1 MVPLGRILITDP
13 DPSQRSR
20 LTHTL
25 RLEGFKTDSAPDG
38 LHALQKLG
46 DFVPDVLLTHHPLPD
61 PHALELLR
69 RGRVLHPSTQL
80 VVMTRE
86 GSIDDAVHA
95 VRGGAVDYLVHPF
108 DRDRWFPALHAA
120 VLRARVH
127 RRSHATPRTAT
138 GAFDG
143 ILTTHPA
150 MRELLGL
157 VRQIAPSRASVLLEG
172 ESGTGKDLFARA
184 IHRASL
190 RASQP
195 FVHLSCAEL
204 TPTLLESEI
213 FGHEKGAFTGALSRR
228 DGRFKQADGGTLF
241 LDEVSEIP
249 LGTQVKLLRFM
260 QERAFEPVGGNETL
274 HVDVRVLSATNRSLQ
289 QAVDDNRFRLDL
301 FYRLNVVSL
310 RIPPLRERA
319 SDIPLLATHFLTR
332 FARENE
338 RHVNT
343 LTGGAHDRL
352 MAYPWPGNVREFEN
366 VIERAVVLCEGSAV
380 DAHHLPPHVAAFEKL
395 AAAPKIPGAS
405 VRELEHWAILRTLES
420 VGGSTSRAAQ
430 VLGISTRKIQYKL
443 RAYRQHAPPVDP
455 GPIDARMGDVEEET

>member
-13 DPSQRSR
+13 DPSHRSR
-20 LTHTL
+20 ISHAL

-38 LHALQKLG
+38 LHTLHKLG
-46 DFVPDVLLTHHPLPD
+46 DFVPDVLLTLHPLPD

-69 RGRVLHPSTQL
+69 RGRVLRPSTQL

-108 DRDRWFPALHAA
+108 ARDRWVPALRAA
-120 VLRARVH
+120 VHRAHAHRLRHPA
-127 RRSHATPRTAT
+127 PRTP
-138 GAFDG
+138 AFDG

-184 IHRASL
+184 IHHASL

-319 SDIPLLATHFLTR
+319 SDIPLLAAHFLAR

-338 RHVNT
+338 RPVST
-343 LTGGAHDRL
+343 LTDAALDRL
-352 MAYPWPGNVREFEN
+352 ASYPWPGNVRELEN

-380 DAHHLPPHVAAFEKL
+380 EAHHLPPHVAAFDRF
-395 AAAPKIPGAS
+395 AGAPKIPGAS

-443 RAYRQHAPPVDP
+443 RAYRQHARVDP
-455 GPIDARMGDVEEET
+455 GPNDARMGDAEEET